1 MKYINK
7 VKLKLIHE
15 ILKQDEDLDFE
26 EIYELLDLLV
36 SVYFKKLE

>member
-15 ILKQDEDLDFE
+15 ILKPDEELNFE
-26 EIYELLDLLV
+26 EIHDLFELLMLV
-36 SVYFKKLE
+36 YYRNLE